1 MRNFF
6 EKVFIIILLAFSTA
20 VFSQDEPIVTHD
32 LRIPNTPAFSILGF
46 EPTAVMKPTSAKKL
60 SADLL
65 SSFDENGKLVMNVG
79 MEVTPY
85 WLKNRPN
92 LTREEY
98 LNPGTLQT
106 ILQTFTLSAATVR
119 DTITNKDNLG
129 VGYRFEIFK
138 GSLKEEMKT
147 LEKDMKDLESIGNV
161 ILRLSAPLPTDTNE
175 VMTKLKK
182 FLIEAKIKDSKITE
196 VIKTANDLLQYPQ
209 VANDIPKL
217 LKAIQDKYH
226 LEAVAQTDKIR
237 EVENKRTGFSLE
249 TAGAMKFVTSNNSGN
264 NPLQKAGFWI
274 NANYYVTEKD
284 AWTVTARLMTNTS
297 DSTSVNTDVGL
308 SYIRQEKD
316 FNVSVEAMIRWY
328 RSEIP
333 DINIANEPIT
343 RLEKDFTYRIAA
355 QCSYTIAKDTSIN
368 LSIGKDFDS
377 AFITNNSLF
386 SILGVNYSIFNK
398 RFIPN

>member
-1 MRNFF
+1 MRNLC
-6 EKVFIIILLAFSTA
+6 KKKLPIILLVFSAT
-20 VFSQDEPIVTHD
+20 VFSQD

-46 EPTAVMKPTSAKKL
+46 EPTSVMKPTSSKKL

-65 SSFDENGKLVMNVG
+65 SSFDENGKLIMNVG

-138 GSLKEEMKT
+138 GALNKEMET
-147 LEKDMKDLESIGNV
+147 LEKDMKDLESINNV
-161 ILRLSAPLPTDTNE
+161 IVLTQTQSPSDTNDAI
-175 VMTKLKK
+175 TKLKNN
-182 FLIEAKIKDSKITE
+182 LTIAKVKDSKSTE
-196 VIKTANDLLQYPQ
+196 VINTANDLLQYPKL
-209 VANDIPKL
+209 ANDVTKL
-217 LKAIQDKYH
+217 LQTLQDKYSE
-226 LEAVAQTDKIR
+226 EAVAQTNKIR

-264 NPLQKAGFWI
+264 PLQKAGFWI

-284 AWTVTARLMTNTS
+284 AWTITTRLMTNTS
-297 DSTSVNTDVGL
+297 DSTSVNTDLGL

-333 DINIANEPIT
+333 DVNMANLPIT

-368 LSIGKDFDS
+368 LSIGKDFDT
-377 AFITNNSLF
+377 AFITSNSLF